1 MRLARARPLTASVKY
16 SNVPESVPGPNSLIG
31 TSGKPA
37 RTSFQLS
44 TFEPG
49 SQIFFSSAT
58 ERQVAQVFC
67 WFTTTVSASLA
78 TVNARHEPTLLVLQD
93 CASEILIGR
102 DAFERSI
109 SFLQKR
115 WKPPPVPEMPT
126 VTFTFEAPAWE
137 KSSAPAVVYGPT
149 VDDPSA
155 VIEPP
160 SDLRLN
166 VGFWADAPTATEAIA
181 SAATNPPATATP
193 RRPRECFIVCPNSSG
208 RMTLIAAMVATG
220 APRWAVKE

>member
-1 MRLARARPLTASVKY
+1 MRLARALPLIASVKY
-16 SNVPESVPGPNSLIG
+16 SKVPESVPGPKSLIG
-31 TSGKPA
+31 WSGKPE
-37 RTSFQLS
+37 RTSFQLF

-58 ERQVAQVFC
+58 ERHVAQVFC

-78 TVNARHEPTLLVLQD
+78 TVNARQEPTLLVLQA
-93 CASEILIGR
+93 CASVILIGR
-102 DAFERSI
+102 DASERSI
-109 SFLQKR
+109 SPLQNR

-126 VTFTFEAPAWE
+126 VTFTFEAPARE
-137 KSSAPAVVYGPT
+137 KSSAAAVVYGPT

-160 SDLRLN
+160 SDFRLY

-193 RRPRECFIVCPNSSG
+193 RRPKESFIVCPNSSV
-208 RMTLIAAMVATG
+208 RMSLIAAMVASG
-220 APRWAVKE
+220 RQRWAEKT